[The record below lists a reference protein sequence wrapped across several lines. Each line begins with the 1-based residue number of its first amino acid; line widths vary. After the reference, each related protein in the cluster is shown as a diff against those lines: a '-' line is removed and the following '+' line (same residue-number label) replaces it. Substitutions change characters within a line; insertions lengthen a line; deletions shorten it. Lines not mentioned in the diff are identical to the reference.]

1 MVFLKYKNDSNLE
14 SSLLSTIQSYVAN
27 PSKMKIFWITLI
39 IIFKKWYSNSAI
51 PQNRAIPKNRAKIL
65 SARNLYRSPYFKV
78 KNFRCIHMPNIC
90 FCFARFNYFI
100 HTYSSN
106 LLVLNFS
113 VFGRSFKKKYKLC
126 AISSLL
132 KFIDGTIENNC
143 EIRFEVF
150 S

>member
-1 MVFLKYKNDSNLE
+1 M
-14 SSLLSTIQSYVAN
+14 
-27 PSKMKIFWITLI
+27 
-39 IIFKKWYSNSAI
+39 
-51 PQNRAIPKNRAKIL
+51 KIL
-65 SARNLYRSPYFKV
+65 SARNSYRSPYFKV

-143 EIRFEVF
+143 EIRSEVF
-150 S
+150 SENVFWNQGLILINVSGLISTLFSKFKVKNVLYCLFSIDRC